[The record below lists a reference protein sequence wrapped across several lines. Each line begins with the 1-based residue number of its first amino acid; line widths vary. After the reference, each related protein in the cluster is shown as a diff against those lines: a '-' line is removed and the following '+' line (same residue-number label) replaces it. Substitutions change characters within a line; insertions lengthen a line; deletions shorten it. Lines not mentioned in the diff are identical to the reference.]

1 MNDDGTRSDLL
12 AALADEFAASLR
24 RGERPTPEDFAQRH
38 PEVAQEIGDLFPAI
52 ALMECVE
59 PAKDARLAERPGS
72 QIGAY
77 KLLEQIGEGAFGVVF
92 MAEQLQPVRR
102 KVALKVLKPGM
113 DTKQVV
119 ARFAA
124 EQQALALMDHP
135 NIAKVLD
142 AGETASGRPYFVME
156 LVRGVAITEYCD
168 ANKLSPPERLAM
180 FVDVCRAVQHAHMKG
195 IIHRDL
201 KPSNIM
207 VTLHDGVPAPKV
219 IDFGVAKAIDAP
231 LTERTLFTHFAQIVG
246 TPLYMSPEQAEMS
259 GLDIDTRSDVYSL
272 GVVLYEL
279 LTGSTPFDRERF
291 RTVGIDEVRRIIREE
306 EPLRPSAMI
315 STLAAEAQSTVAE
328 RRRSEPRHLV
338 QSLRGDLDWIVTKC
352 LEKDRNRRYAAASD
366 LAADLRRHLDDEPVL
381 ARSPSLGYRFQKFAK
396 RNKVGLAIALA
407 LGLVGMLALAGLV
420 VNNRMIA
427 WERDQ
432 KDEALSRVVEEK
444 RRADHN
450 LSRAREAVKEYLLR
464 SSENPRLQQGDFQ
477 DLRKELLETALPFYE
492 EFVRQRFEDVELE
505 AERAKAYDDLAF
517 LRHQTGDWDGALREQ
532 QQAEGILRR
541 LVNESPRGPEL
552 QHQLAETLN
561 NRGNVLQILGRIP
574 DAESAHRE
582 ALAITE
588 QLVAEHPK
596 EGLYRDSLARMT
608 GNMGV
613 LLKDTG
619 QFDDAETMLRK
630 AVELR
635 EDLAAEVPERLELRG
650 QAAQAWTN
658 LGVVFNAQ
666 QRSDDAEQAYLRAL
680 ELLDPTTLK
689 ALRSSD
695 ALPWQYLQA
704 RAQALNNLGMIY
716 DATDRSEEGVK
727 SQRESLAIKA
737 ELAKSYP
744 SIPKFRQELARS
756 QSNLGAQLM
765 SLGKF
770 DEAESAMQ
778 ASIELYEKLS
788 EDFSDQSEYAVE
800 LAGTYTNLARLW
812 GDAGKLE
819 PSLPVLAKSIA
830 VLEACRERNPTL
842 NKIRNSLLIAYWT
855 RAMTLCGLDRHQES
869 LTDWRSAIE
878 LDNGQYYVLLRE
890 KLVSALLC
898 VNDHAAA
905 CEAIEAVIAAPQAT
919 AEDLYL
925 AGCTFALAAGMAAD
939 DAALAETYAVRS
951 VALLEQAFAAGC
963 ERPARLNTNAEFEPL
978 RSRPDFQALRERLA
992 GPVDGSQSP

>member
-1 MNDDGTRSDLL
+1 MSDDGTRSELL

-24 RGERPTPEDFAQRH
+24 RGERPTPEDYARRH
-38 PEVAQEIGDLFPAI
+38 PEVAQEIEELFPAI

-59 PAKDARLAERPGS
+59 PAEDVRLAERPGS

-168 ANKLSPPERLAM
+168 ANKLSPPVRLAM
-180 FVDVCRAVQHAHMKG
+180 FVEVCRAVQHAHMKG

-207 VTLHDGVPAPKV
+207 VTLLDGVPAPKV

-366 LAADLRRHLDDEPVL
+366 LAADLQRHLDDEPVL
-381 ARSPSLGYRFQKFAK
+381 ARPPSLGYRFRKFAK
-396 RNKVGLAIALA
+396 RNKVGLAIAVA
-407 LGLVGMLALAGLV
+407 LSLLGVLSLAGLV
-420 VNNRMIA
+420 INNRMIA
-427 WERDQ
+427 RERDQ

-444 RRADHN
+444 RRADQN

-492 EFVRQRFEDVELE
+492 EFVRQQHADVELE
-505 AERAKAYDDLAF
+505 AERARAYDDLAF
-517 LRHQTGDWDGALREQ
+517 LRHQTGDWDAALREQ
-532 QQAEGILRR
+532 KQAETIFRR
-541 LVNESPRGPEL
+541 LVNEYPDRPEL
-552 QHQLAETLN
+552 QQQLAEVLN
-561 NRGNVLQILGRIP
+561 NHGSVLQIVGRLP
-574 DAESAHRE
+574 EAEAAHRE
-582 ALAITE
+582 ALEMTD
-588 QLVAEHPK
+588 QLVAAHPQ
-596 EGLYRDSLARMT
+596 EGSYRDSLARMT
-608 GNMGV
+608 GNVGV

-619 QFDDAETMLRK
+619 RFDDAETMLRK

-635 EDLAAEVPERLELRG
+635 EELAAEVPERLELRG

-658 LGVVFNAQ
+658 LGAVLSLQ
-666 QRSDDAEQAYLRAL
+666 QRNDDAEQAYLRSL
-680 ELLDPTTLK
+680 ELLDPATLES
-689 ALRSSD
+689 LRSSQ
-695 ALPWQYLQA
+695 ALPSQYQQA
-704 RAQALNNLGMIY
+704 RAQALNNLGVIY
-716 DATDRSEEGVK
+716 DATDRVEEGVK
-727 SQRESLAIKA
+727 CQRESLAIK
-737 ELAKSYP
+737 ELLAKTYP
-744 SIPKFRQELARS
+744 SVPKFRQELARS

-770 DEAESAMQ
+770 EEAQSAIE
-778 ASIELYEKLS
+778 ASIELYEKLRV
-788 EDFSDQSEYAVE
+788 DFSDQSEYAVE
-800 LAGTYTNLARLW
+800 LAGSYTNLARLW
-812 GDAGKLE
+812 GDEGRLE
-819 PSLPVLAKSIA
+819 ASLPVLAKSID
-830 VLEACRERNPTL
+830 VLETCRQTNPTL
-842 NKIRNSLLIAYWT
+842 AKIRRSLLIAYWT
-855 RAMTLCGLDRHQES
+855 RAMTLCGLMRYQES
-869 LTDWRSAIE
+869 LPDWDRTIE
-878 LDNGQYYVLLRE
+878 LDDGYYKNALRL
-890 KLVSALLC
+890 KRASALLNLQRFEQAIADVEVVVASEDASGEDC
-898 VNDHAAA
+898 YLAACAYAAA
-905 CEAIEAVIAAPQAT
+905 VDANRDNAALTESYAKRAIALLHEALVRRLEEPNRIATT
-919 AEDLYL
+919 AEL
-925 AGCTFALAAGMAAD
+925 A
-939 DAALAETYAVRS
+939 
-951 VALLEQAFAAGC
+951 
-963 ERPARLNTNAEFEPL
+963 PL
-978 RSRPDFQALRERLA
+978 HGRDDFQSIVKQLEVTASDDVL
-992 GPVDGSQSP
+992 P